1 MGVYKDILVG
11 IGEIAEKAS
20 RSIYEGDLDKAEK
33 QLVLALYMLFD
44 IKDVREETEGGTE
57 D

>member
-1 MGVYKDILVG
+1 MGAYKDILVG

-20 RSIYEGDLDKAEK
+20 YSIYSGELDKAEK

-44 IKDVREETEGGTE
+44 LKDVRDEIEGGTE

>member
-1 MGVYKDILVG
+1 MGAYKDILVG

-20 RSIYEGDLDKAEK
+20 YSIYAGELDKAEK

-44 IKDVREETEGGTE
+44 LKDVRDEIEGGTE